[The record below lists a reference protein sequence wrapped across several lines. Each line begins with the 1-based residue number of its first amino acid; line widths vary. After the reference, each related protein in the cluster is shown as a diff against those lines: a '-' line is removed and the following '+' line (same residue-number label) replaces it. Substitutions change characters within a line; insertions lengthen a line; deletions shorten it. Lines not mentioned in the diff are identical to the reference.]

1 MATKNDRSV
10 TPTPRTAM
18 TEVSVEAINQRAY
31 QLFEARAAAARPDR
45 RLKTGSRQNASCT
58 QDDASSNVARRLTV
72 IPLGVGRR
80 LGGSH
85 SAH

>member
-1 MATKNDRSV
+1 MANKKDRSV
-10 TPTPRTAM
+10 TPTPRTASGRFQWRPSISAR
-18 TEVSVEAINQRAY
+18 TNCLR
-31 QLFEARAAAARPDR
+31 RAAAARPDR

-58 QDDASSNVARRLTV
+58 QDEASSNGATASHNHSV
-72 IPLGVGRR
+72 GVGRR